1 MLQDKNLFTFHTVET
16 SYVFDEFND
25 PQMLRRLSHAQDVT
39 ELLVTFLM
47 FASQYFQRA
56 VTQLDAERNDL
67 DAKLS
72 DDINNQDLVELS
84 NIEKSLVYLSSS
96 IQTDQ
101 MMLNSLQHSQLTF
114 SKPAKERL
122 DDVLIESSQSSE
134 MVQISRQV
142 TKTLSSTSNNMM
154 NNNLNDTMQ
163 FLTVWSLVLTI
174 PTILT
179 GFYGM
184 NVKLPIF
191 NAAYDWIVIVILMVA
206 LMVWLIL
213 LMRKHHFF

>member
-16 SYVFDEFND
+16 SDVFDEFND

-56 VTQLDAERNDL
+56 VTQLDAKETIWMP
-67 DAKLS
+67 LS